1 MYAKKLVGVAVVLS
15 VMVFGS
21 GASAQP
27 PAPPAAQGKTQDVP
41 EKTITLMKG
50 QGQTLEVKN
59 LVRVAIGDPEVAEVS
74 FEGAN
79 DAIIR
84 LTGSKKGE
92 TTLLVWTKD
101 GARKA
106 YRIVTQG

>member
-1 MYAKKLVGVAVVLS
+1 MYAKKMVGVAVVLT
-15 VMVFGS
+15 VTLFGS
-21 GASAQP
+21 GVGASEQP
-27 PAPPAAQGKTQDVP
+27 PAPASAQDKV

-50 QGQTLEVKN
+50 EGQTLEVKN
-59 LVRVAIGDPEVAEVS
+59 LVRVAIGDPEVAEVT
-74 FEGAN
+74 FEGP
-79 DAIIR
+79 DDRIIR

>member
-1 MYAKKLVGVAVVLS
+1 MKKLVGVAVVLA
-15 VMVFGS
+15 VTMFGS
-21 GASAQP
+21 GAGAKP
-27 PAPPAAQGKTQDVP
+27 PAPNETEAPAKVEDTFV
-41 EKTITLMKG
+41 LRKG
-50 QGQTLEVKN
+50 EGRTLEVKN
-59 LVRVAIGDPEVAEVS
+59 LVRVAIGDPEVAEVT
-74 FEGAN
+74 FEGS
-79 DAIIR
+79 DDMIIR